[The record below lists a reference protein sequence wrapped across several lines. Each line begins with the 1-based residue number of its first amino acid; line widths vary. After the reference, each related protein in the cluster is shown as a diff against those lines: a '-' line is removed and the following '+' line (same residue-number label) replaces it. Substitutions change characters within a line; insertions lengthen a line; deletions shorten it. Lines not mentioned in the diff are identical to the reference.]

1 MGVSK
6 QLQVGNFSLHPPGH
20 VPVDQFLP
28 RNNLQGDFLARNLV
42 YRELNLAKRALAE
55 GPDDFVLTQASLW
68 FSVFVAGILTGV
80 RVLARVVVTVGSVV
94 RAVRVGGG
102 LRVLLLLLL
111 LFLLLL
117 GGWGRNTVWMVGT
130 LLAAVSRNGELA
142 LCVRLRHGEEVSG

>member
-1 MGVSK
+1 M
-6 QLQVGNFSLHPPGH
+6 
-20 VPVDQFLP
+20 
-28 RNNLQGDFLARNLV
+28 
-42 YRELNLAKRALAE
+42 
-55 GPDDFVLTQASLW
+55 
-68 FSVFVAGILTGV
+68 
-80 RVLARVVVTVGSVV
+80 TVGSVV

-102 LRVLLLLLL
+102 LRVLLL